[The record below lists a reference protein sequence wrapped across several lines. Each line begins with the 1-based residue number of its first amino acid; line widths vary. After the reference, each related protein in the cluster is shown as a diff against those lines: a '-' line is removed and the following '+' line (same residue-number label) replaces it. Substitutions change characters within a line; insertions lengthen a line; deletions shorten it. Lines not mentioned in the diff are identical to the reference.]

1 MGLWMREGVIGMV
14 ADGADMVCPEGG
26 DHPLPSYRC
35 DDGRL
40 SRCDDGVLPRG
51 PERWEC
57 AGLVQGA
64 VGRGAARPGVELPLC
79 QDSDE
84 AGRVHRHLVSGDGG
98 DLAPIIACELR
109 WLSGPDFLGHRHAGW
124 NYVRSSLEERPHAYG
139 AWRSSSGCG
148 RSGPGA
154 WRAVGEGFE
163 AGLRPFHPRRGAC
176 HPWRGVG
183 RLGARPSGQVA
194 ASLGWG

>member
-1 MGLWMREGVIGMV
+1 MV
-14 ADGADMVCPEGG
+14 ADESSVGRPEGG
-26 DHPLPSYRC
+26 GRPLPGHRC
-35 DDGRL
+35 ADGPLPR
-40 SRCDDGVLPRG
+40 SDGGAPPRG

-84 AGRVHRHLVSGDGG
+84 AGRIHYRLVSDDGG
-98 DLAPIIACELR
+98 DLTPIIACELH
-109 WLSGPDFLGHRHAGW
+109 WLSRPDFLGHRHAGW
-124 NYVRSSLEERPHAYG
+124 NYIRSNSEEWPHAYG
-139 AWRSSSGCG
+139 AWRSSSGYG

-154 WRAVGEGFE
+154 WCAVGEGLE
-163 AGLRPFHPRRGAC
+163 VGLRPFHPRRGAC

>member
-1 MGLWMREGVIGMV
+1 MV

-64 VGRGAARPGVELPLC
+64 VGRGAVQLDVELPLC
-79 QDSDE
+79 QDSDG

-109 WLSGPDFLGHRHAGW
+109 WLSGPGFLGYRHTGW
-124 NYVRSSLEERPHAYG
+124 NYVRSSLEEWLHAYDALRRG
-139 AWRSSSGCG
+139 LGHDG
-148 RSGPGA
+148 SGPGA
-154 WRAVGEGFE
+154 WCAVGEGLE
-163 AGLRPFHPRRGAC
+163 VGLRPFHPRRGAC

-183 RLGARPSGQVA
+183 RLGARPSGWVA
-194 ASLGWG
+194 ASSGWG

>member
-1 MGLWMREGVIGMV
+1 MV

-64 VGRGAARPGVELPLC
+64 VGRGAVQPDVELPLC
-79 QDSDE
+79 QDSDG

-98 DLAPIIACELR
+98 DLTPIIACELR
-109 WLSGPDFLGHRHAGW
+109 WLSGPGFLGYRHAGW
-124 NYVRSSLEERPHAYG
+124 NYIRSNWEERPHAYG
-139 AWRSSSGCG
+139 AWRSSSGYG

-163 AGLRPFHPRRGAC
+163 VGLRPFHPRRGAC
-176 HPWRGVG
+176 HLWRGVG
-183 RLGARPSGQVA
+183 RLGACPSGQVA
-194 ASLGWG
+194 ASLGRC

>member
-1 MGLWMREGVIGMV
+1 MV

-57 AGLVQGA
+57 AGLALGA
-64 VGRGAARPGVELPLC
+64 VGRGAARPGVQPPLY
-79 QDSDE
+79 QESDG
-84 AGRVHRHLVSGDGG
+84 AGRVHYRLVSGDGG
-98 DLAPIIACELR
+98 DLAPIIACEFH
-109 WLSGPDFLGHRHAGW
+109 WLSRPDFLGHRHAGW
-124 NYVRSSLEERPHAYG
+124 NYIRSNWEERPHAYG
-139 AWRSSSGCG
+139 AWRSSSGYG
-148 RSGPGA
+148 RLGPGA

-163 AGLRPFHPRRGAC
+163 VGLRPFHPRWGAC
-176 HPWRGVG
+176 HLWRGIG
-183 RLGARPSGQVA
+183 RLGMRPSGWVA
-194 ASLGWG
+194 ASSGWG

>member
-1 MGLWMREGVIGMV
+1 MV

-40 SRCDDGVLPRG
+40 SRCDDGAPPRG

-57 AGLVQGA
+57 AGFVQGA
-64 VGRGAARPGVELPLC
+64 VGRGAVQPDVELPLC

-109 WLSGPDFLGHRHAGW
+109 WLSGPDFLGYRHTGW
-124 NYVRSSLEERPHAYG
+124 NYVRSSLEEWPHAYDALRRG
-139 AWRSSSGCG
+139 LGHDG
-148 RSGPGA
+148 SGPGA
-154 WRAVGEGFE
+154 WCAVGEGLE
-163 AGLRPFHPRRGAC
+163 VGLRPFHPRRGAC

-194 ASLGWG
+194 ASLGRC